1 MTSPFST
8 KPVREP
14 VLCVSTAK
22 EPVRDREN
30 WFHCGTN
37 SLLE

>member
-30 WFHCGTN
+30 WFQSGTN
-37 SLLE
+37 SLLD